1 MLKVVS
7 AGTLSPICGLVIMAV
22 IMFFEAGI
30 LPIGIPLQEPAVI
43 CRPFVMVW
51 PEQKLM
57 KLALSLLHSKL
68 ADVVLLMKADF
79 GDLRC

>member
-30 LPIGIPLQEPAVI
+30 LPIGIPLQDPAVI
-43 CRPFVMVW
+43 CKPFVMVW
-51 PEQKLM
+51 PEQKLI
-57 KLALSLLHSKL
+57 KLALSLLHLEL
-68 ADVVLLMKADF
+68 AGILLLEKIDM